1 LSRIINPDSAGKDR
15 NRLEK
20 VTVLAIRE
28 LMKQTETNALTR
40 DLAAFIVLALEGM
53 AETIEPTVS
62 AWEKRG
68 YWLKA
73 DRFRLEWEWSERLG
87 AKMRLA
93 VTQEDW
99 AAVAQLAVQAAMKL
113 GDIQVAKNHRM
124 GEPWV
129 GAWKRLSE
137 TGEGVK
143 KGG

>member
-15 NRLEK
+15 TRLEK
-20 VTVLAIRE
+20 ATVLAIRE
-28 LMKQTETNALTR
+28 LMMQTETNTATR
-40 DLAAFIVLALEGM
+40 DLAAFIVLALESM

-73 DRFRLEWEWSERLG
+73 DRFRLEWEWCERLG
-87 AKMRLA
+87 AKMRQA

-99 AAVAQLAVQAAMKL
+99 AQVAQLAVQAMMKL
-113 GDIQVAKNHRM
+113 GSVQVAKNHRM

-129 GAWKRLSE
+129 GAWKRLVE
-137 TGEGVK
+137 TGDRG
-143 KGG
+143 